1 MSKKSRFR
9 KPFQKQHG
17 KRAQALP
24 KSASQH
30 LYQIHWSLAG
40 KLCWKKSLLLTYEIL
55 GLLVNT
61 LATDEKYPVFNRDKL
76 TIPIQM
82 QLYQKQNDFSK
93 FCASFLKS
101 RLNFKYFESK
111 DEPHRFCI
119 SEVTD
124 SENVVR

>member
-40 KLCWKKSLLLTYEIL
+40 KLCWKKSVLLIYEIL

-111 DEPHRFCI
+111 DEPNRFCI